1 MEIKP
6 LKFIIFTFFILTTLF
21 ASAQSEPRVTDSQT
35 PSTAATETTQ
45 ASDVA
50 TEEKEKEGII
60 DIREIREKKLAY
72 GLHDEVSD
80 LIKNLTE
87 DKDLSYSTEILALFE
102 TVKNNQVQLGI
113 INLFKTTESDLLIE
127 PAMKKIENRYY
138 ESKNVVVSAIKY
150 ISELDKSKGD
160 FFLPLL
166 EDPENDIRL
175 ESVEAICL
183 TGDKKYSPALME
195 LYDIEDEEQIKLKV
209 LLHIGNLKDLDTVE
223 FLTDIAQDT
232 DEKKTSR
239 QYAINSLGLIGA
251 PESFKD
257 LSTLYQENDPMIR
270 MYALSALSGY
280 TDNESEQIIFQALK
294 DENWRIRKEAVLA
307 AGKRKSDI
315 FTDMLIYRGTTDPV
329 GEIKLRAFDSLSK
342 IGSSKAFDY
351 LREVAESK
359 MINIKMRR
367 HAFILCITN
376 DMNNSVKMVDK
387 ILNEE
392 WTAPSKTLLE
402 YFCADISKIEHQS
415 LVKYFERMLS
425 SPSVVIRVSG
435 LKGAKINKA
444 VILRDKIKAISEDK
458 MQAVSVRNNA
468 VSALEEL

>member
-6 LKFIIFTFFILTTLF
+6 LKFILSIFFILIPLF
-21 ASAQSEPRVTDSQT
+21 VSAETSSAPVTAKTVPT
-35 PSTAATETTQ
+35 P
-45 ASDVA
+45 DVT
-50 TEEKEKEGII
+50 TEEKDAII
-60 DIREIREKKLAY
+60 NIREIREKKLAY
-72 GLHDEVSD
+72 GLHDEVAD

-87 DKDLSYSTEILALFE
+87 DKDLSYSKEILTLFE
-102 TVKNNQVQLGI
+102 TVKNNQIQLGI
-113 INLFKTTESDLLIE
+113 INLFKTTESNLLIE

-138 ESKNVVVSAIKY
+138 ENKNVVVSAIRY

-166 EDPENDIRL
+166 EDPENDIRA
-175 ESVEAICL
+175 ESIKAICL
-183 TGDKKYSPALME
+183 TKDKKYSSALMDM
-195 LYDIEDEEQIKLKV
+195 YDIEDDNQIQLQV
-209 LLHIGNLKDLDTVE
+209 LLHIGNLKDLDTVG

-232 DEKKTSR
+232 EAEKTSR

-257 LSTLYQENDPMIR
+257 LSTLYQENDPLIR
-270 MYALSALSGY
+270 MYALSALSSY
-280 TDNESEQIIFQALK
+280 EDSESEQIIFQALK
-294 DENWRIRKEAVLA
+294 DENWRIRREAVVA
-307 AGKRKSDI
+307 AGKRKSDL
-315 FTDMLIYRGTTDPV
+315 FTDILIYRGNTDPV
-329 GEIKLRAFDSLSK
+329 GEIKLKAFDSLSE
-342 IGSSKAFDY
+342 IGGSKAFDY

-367 HAFILCITN
+367 HAFILCITK

-392 WTAPSKTLLE
+392 WSAPSKTLLE
-402 YFCADISKIEHQS
+402 YFCGDISRVEHSS
-415 LVKYFERMLS
+415 LIKYFELMLS
-425 SPSVVIRVSG
+425 SPSVVVRVSG
-435 LKGAKINKA
+435 LKGAKLNKA